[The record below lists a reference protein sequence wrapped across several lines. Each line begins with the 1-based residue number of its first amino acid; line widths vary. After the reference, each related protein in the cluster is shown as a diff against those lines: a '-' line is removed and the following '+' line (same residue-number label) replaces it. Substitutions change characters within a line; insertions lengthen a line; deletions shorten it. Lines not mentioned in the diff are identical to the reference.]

1 MKERLE
7 IIEERYNF
15 LENELLKPE
24 VYNDYK
30 KMQVVSKEKNSI
42 EKIVETNRRYNQ
54 IDEDIDAAKEMM
66 KDPDMRDFAEEELE
80 NLHKE
85 KEELENKLKRML

>member
-42 EKIVETNRRYNQ
+42 EKIVERSDRCNSSGHRQYET
-54 IDEDIDAAKEMM
+54 IS
-66 KDPDMRDFAEEELE
+66 L
-80 NLHKE
+80 
-85 KEELENKLKRML
+85 